1 MFLKELNK
9 TAGYFLNHCKSERE
23 RLIKYLMKI
32 INWIKALPI
41 LISVLILNNTLNA
54 QVFVERSKDKV
65 IISGTAYFIHQIK
78 KGETS
83 YSIAKAYGIT
93 VEQLTR
99 ENPPAVYGIKDGQT
113 LRIPVSL
120 VTESKPTESKTVNR
134 ERDESKFIYHK
145 LKPGETVYSLSK
157 SYGVSEDE
165 IVQSNPGMDITK
177 LSVGADIAV
186 PKREF
191 MSTQQKFDDQES
203 KYLYHKVLMGETLS
217 SIARQYG
224 LSVHQLRKE
233 NRDLR
238 FPQVGDFVRIPG
250 VKKPEFQEIEP
261 VKPDTFP
268 AIVEEVPVKIERA
281 GSYTPVKDLRGSVDV
296 AVLLPFYL
304 SENSRR
310 VDIDS
315 SKSVK
320 GRKTYAVNKVSDD
333 WIYPYSFD
341 FLEMYEG
348 ILIACDTLRSL
359 GLNINMHTYDIQ
371 EDTIEITRLIKS
383 GKLKDMDLII
393 GPVYSHNLSIVSD
406 YAKNLGI
413 PVVSPVPLKNNSAL
427 VKNPTLFM
435 ASSSLE
441 IAQKALS
448 KKISEYYNNNFVF
461 IHADSLG
468 TDEDVKRFKKL
479 IFTELSYKLPY
490 EDITFKEFLVDS
502 KSMFNNDSI
511 NRLSLALSEQSKN
524 IVIIACEEPS
534 VISEVIDV
542 VSGLSRRF
550 NVQLFAYPIIR
561 DLDRLD
567 QKELFDMDIM
577 VYSPYWIDYSKKNV
591 RQFNLSFMQKFHTQP
606 LEKSYAWQG
615 YDITFYFLSG
625 LAMHGKSFIMHP
637 ENHYPELLQS
647 DYNFN
652 QKAAGDGFENQKLF
666 MIRYTKDYQ
675 VLLEDENKPPQ

>member
-1 MFLKELNK
+1 MFLKELNEIV
-9 TAGYFLNHCKSERE
+9 GYLLNHCKSERE

-490 EDITFKEFLVDS
+490 EDIKFKEFLVDS